1 MKKSNKGY
9 GFPLRQE
16 SFPIPEEIVRAEY
29 DEFMDHFQHLM
40 NLKMKDEMMS
50 DEERTSPDT
59 YGCDCIFLDTF
70 VTPAMEWEF
79 ALIARD
85 FLMHEFEN
93 SKEHEMIQYLGT
105 DCGDHWPERL
115 FQRYILNMMMNAV
128 NFGSSYAKNLFLY
141 LHKVYYKKEYKQL
154 KRFSTLSS
162 GELIALAK
170 SERGT
175 SPSAMARILT
185 IARMQGIDIGPDCNF
200 VYLYLNDYNEEL
212 QEDDGYNWDL
222 MDTTREIYDECLEEI
237 RRMFDEDEMH
247 RMYFKC
253 GEFLGNALLS
263 QGFIDDYV
271 MLCND
276 DQGVEDRLAK
286 TLAVLKKTYKKKKEF
301 TKEELI
307 FYAQVY
313 EVIGAL
319 TSNASDMD
327 TILMDVL
334 YGEKQLTNPEEYHFT
349 FKPVEVP
356 QGRGDLPNV
365 KKDEKITTKTE
376 LIESPRY
383 KEETLIAEIDALRR
397 KIHQQESDIKALK
410 ADLAGSRKLSDEN
423 VKLREQ
429 LDQEHKELA
438 ALREH
443 VYHMTEEDEARE
455 IISPEEMKDYLQT
468 LRIIMIGGHSNWRQK
483 MKQEFPDWIYIEP
496 SVSGA
501 LDASVVDKADH
512 VYFFTDTISHT
523 TYYKYINVIR
533 EHDVEF
539 GYIHGVN
546 IENTVRKLYRDLKK

>member
-1 MKKSNKGY
+1 MKKTNKGY

-29 DEFMDHFQHLM
+29 DEFLDHFQHLM
-40 NLKMKDEMMS
+40 NLKMKDDMMTV
-50 DEERTSPDT
+50 EERTSPDT
-59 YGCDCIFLDTF
+59 YGCDCVFLDTF

-93 SKEHEMIQYLGT
+93 SKQHEMVQYLGT
-105 DCGDHWPERL
+105 DCGDHWPEKL
-115 FQRYILNMMMNAV
+115 FERYILNMMMNAV
-128 NFGSSYAKNLFLY
+128 NFGSSYSKNLFLY
-141 LHKVYYKKEYKQL
+141 LHKVYYKKEYRQL
-154 KRFSTLSS
+154 KRFNRLSS
-162 GELIALAK
+162 GELIALAE

-200 VYLYLNDYNEEL
+200 VYLYLNDYNEKR

-237 RRMFDEDEMH
+237 RQMFDEDEMH
-247 RMYFKC
+247 SMYFKC

-263 QGFIDDYV
+263 QGYVDDYI
-271 MLCND
+271 MLCNED
-276 DQGVEDRLAK
+276 DRGVEDRLAK
-286 TLAVLKKTYKKKKEF
+286 TLAVLKKTYKKRKEY

-307 FYAQVY
+307 FYAQAY

-349 FKPVEVP
+349 FRPDEIP
-356 QGRGDLPNV
+356 QGRGALSNV
-365 KKDEKITTKTE
+365 QKEKDEKNTAKTE
-376 LIESPRY
+376 LRESPRY
-383 KEETLIAEIDALRR
+383 KEE
-397 KIHQQESDIKALK
+397 
-410 ADLAGSRKLSDEN
+410 
-423 VKLREQ
+423 
-429 LDQEHKELA
+429 
-438 ALREH
+438 
-443 VYHMTEEDEARE
+443 
-455 IISPEEMKDYLQT
+455 
-468 LRIIMIGGHSNWRQK
+468 
-483 MKQEFPDWIYIEP
+483 
-496 SVSGA
+496 
-501 LDASVVDKADH
+501 
-512 VYFFTDTISHT
+512 

-533 EHDVEF
+533 ERDVEF

-546 IENTVRKLYRDLKK
+546 IENTVRKLYNELKK